1 MNMLDAVLEKQNL
14 RKNLLLF
21 SFTPDKCKATMESNL
36 LRMIDTSS
44 SIQTDSHKSYSGLNQ
59 VFENHA
65 AVNHK
70 EEFVRRS
77 PLGKVTTNTVE
88 GFHGVIKRQAR
99 NTNLFAGRSSKDAFL
114 HDKLGELEFRFNIR
128 EKGDMFFVFLHAL
141 LHVYTPKPCVD
152 IVENQQMVVDIEC
165 QSGMQLDN

>member
-1 MNMLDAVLEKQNL
+1 MGHGLYSQIYSRASSLLEKSGHTAQCL
-14 RKNLLLF
+14 
-21 SFTPDKCKATMESNL
+21 P
-36 LRMIDTSS
+36 
-44 SIQTDSHKSYSGLNQ
+44 YSGLNQ

-88 GFHGVIKRQAR
+88 GFYGVIKRQAR

-114 HDKLGELEFRFNIR
+114 HDKLEELEFRFNIR

-141 LHVYTPKPCVD
+141 LHVYRPKPCVD
-152 IVENQQMVVDIEC
+152 IVENQQMVVDIVCE
-165 QSGMQLDN
+165 SGMQLDN

>member
-77 PLGKVTTNTVE
+77 PLGKVTTNTL
-88 GFHGVIKRQAR
+88 K
-99 NTNLFAGRSSKDAFL
+99 
-114 HDKLGELEFRFNIR
+114 
-128 EKGDMFFVFLHAL
+128 VFM
-141 LHVYTPKPCVD
+141 
-152 IVENQQMVVDIEC
+152 E
-165 QSGMQLDN
+165 